1 MVDKKKKKKNGRVTN
16 SMFAANDRVFIEAC
30 TLAGIANTTRQASK
44 YRMGKGRAILFKVP
58 AVAEL
63 KRKGVITDE

>member
-1 MVDKKKKKKNGRVTN
+1 
-16 SMFAANDRVFIEAC
+16 
-30 TLAGIANTTRQASK
+30 
-44 YRMGKGRAILFKVP
+44 MGKGRAILFKVP